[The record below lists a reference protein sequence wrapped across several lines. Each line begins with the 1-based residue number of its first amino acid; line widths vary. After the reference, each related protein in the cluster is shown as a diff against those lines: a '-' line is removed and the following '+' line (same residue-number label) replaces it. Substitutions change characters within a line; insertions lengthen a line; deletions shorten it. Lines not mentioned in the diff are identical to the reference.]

1 MGQERI
7 ITRLLVT
14 FGGFALLLACSGLHG
29 VTSYSVARRTN
40 EIGIRVAGYHFAL
53 PSIWWPVRVVLPGCA
68 ALTLLAFLI
77 GLRALR
83 THSRVIGTGGCE

>member
-1 MGQERI
+1 MMGQERI

-40 EIGIRVAGYHFAL
+40 EIGIRVAGYHRSARTAHAQTGY
-53 PSIWWPVRVVLPGCA
+53 WHR
-68 ALTLLAFLI
+68 
-77 GLRALR
+77 GL
-83 THSRVIGTGGCE
+83 